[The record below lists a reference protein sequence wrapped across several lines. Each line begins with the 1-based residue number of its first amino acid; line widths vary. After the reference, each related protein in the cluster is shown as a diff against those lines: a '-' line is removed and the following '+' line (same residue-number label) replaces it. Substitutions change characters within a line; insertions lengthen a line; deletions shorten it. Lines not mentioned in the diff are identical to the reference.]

1 MSARLWDEL
10 AHATFVQGLLL
21 ELFFLAAD
29 GSPEEAVLLKA
40 GTAQDLRV
48 LALEQAYEACR

>member
-1 MSARLWDEL
+1 MSAQVLDEL

-21 ELFFLAAD
+21 ELFFLAVD
-29 GSPEEAVLLKA
+29 GSAEEAAFLKA